1 MEKNGE
7 IKQKG
12 HLYQMGHNPFRS
24 FYAGIDKAFIIKTNF
39 LLFAILLSSW
49 LQNAN
54 NTEDC
59 FSTCYPITMFV
70 VDLLDIK

>member
-24 FYAGIDKAFIIKTNF
+24 FYAGISRTALGPNF
-39 LLFAILLSSW
+39 ESI
-49 LQNAN
+49 
-54 NTEDC
+54 
-59 FSTCYPITMFV
+59 
-70 VDLLDIK
+70 DL

>member
-24 FYAGIDKAFIIKTNF
+24 FYAGIFKGAQVWDIRSLGF
-39 LLFAILLSSW
+39 SW
-49 LQNAN
+49 
-54 NTEDC
+54 
-59 FSTCYPITMFV
+59 
-70 VDLLDIK
+70 

>member
-24 FYAGIDKAFIIKTNF
+24 FYAGIPIGASIDWSGRKTSHVYNIF
-39 LLFAILLSSW
+39 LVHLIPLWMLS
-49 LQNAN
+49 
-54 NTEDC
+54 
-59 FSTCYPITMFV
+59 
-70 VDLLDIK
+70 

>member
-24 FYAGIDKAFIIKTNF
+24 FYAGIVETGK
-39 LLFAILLSSW
+39 
-49 LQNAN
+49 
-54 NTEDC
+54 NTGKNEE
-59 FSTCYPITMFV
+59 PV
-70 VDLLDIK
+70 

>member
-24 FYAGIDKAFIIKTNF
+24 FYAGIPGGGHALGSEGRD
-39 LLFAILLSSW
+39 
-49 LQNAN
+49 
-54 NTEDC
+54 D
-59 FSTCYPITMFV
+59 
-70 VDLLDIK
+70 

>member
-24 FYAGIDKAFIIKTNF
+24 FYAGIVHLTAFIFFEGWKVKNIVC
-39 LLFAILLSSW
+39 A
-49 LQNAN
+49 
-54 NTEDC
+54 
-59 FSTCYPITMFV
+59 P
-70 VDLLDIK
+70 

>member
-24 FYAGIDKAFIIKTNF
+24 FYAGIVDFME
-39 LLFAILLSSW
+39 
-49 LQNAN
+49 AN
-54 NTEDC
+54 ISQTLMLHISVARN
-59 FSTCYPITMFV
+59 
-70 VDLLDIK
+70 

>member
-24 FYAGIDKAFIIKTNF
+24 FYAGIKESAELTQRA
-39 LLFAILLSSW
+39 LYS
-49 LQNAN
+49 
-54 NTEDC
+54 
-59 FSTCYPITMFV
+59 
-70 VDLLDIK
+70 